1 MRVGAAAHDRVVPGG
16 VASHAVGVGA
26 AGDAASAEDALG
38 SVAHQARSQLVDMS
52 LGVCAL
58 VLAFSGVRDVRHV
71 KQFALAVLVALL
83 AVHVV
88 VREQQLDAGSSRLH
102 CLRGGDAD
110 LHSLGY
116 RINAGCHQASRTG
129 RFHKTYA
136 AGAVVALAVV
146 KGAER
151 RDLIAAG
158 LRRFQNGLPFLN
170 AVGNAFN
177 FYIYFCHE

>member
-1 MRVGAAAHDRVVPGG
+1 M
-16 VASHAVGVGA
+16 
-26 AGDAASAEDALG
+26 
-38 SVAHQARSQLVDMS
+38 
-52 LGVCAL
+52 
-58 VLAFSGVRDVRHV
+58 

-116 RINAGCHQASRTG
+116 RINAGCHQASGAG
-129 RFHKTYA
+129 RFYKTYA